1 MDTTNAS
8 PPESAPLAATATTP
22 LAASES
28 TPIAATET
36 ALEAAPA
43 DESAHP
49 FAPHAGD
56 GPKMPPTSPRP
67 VITPSLRA
75 TPRSAPTPS
84 AVAQQSSTPRSVR
97 FADESL
103 TPPALTPEPSHEL
116 PKVSPP
122 KASVLG
128 TRRSA
133 SKKYAIT
140 ELQESGSDDA
150 EDKPKDVAL
159 EDDLELPGFDPSMP
173 KPKLK
178 LKLTRQLTFQQRQ
191 RRQIRKHKRVLL
203 ATSHSLF
210 AFASF
215 WFRTLVSLHT
225 HEWMAYLLIVFG
237 LLGECTT
244 PGPRYN
250 VAIGALLLTVPVK
263 KIELHLTTTGM
274 VVAILVDLFW
284 LCRSDER
291 SYGAIFPWQLTS
303 FCRVWTALCMLLKVW
318 LSLSVYWY
326 LDPQLKTT
334 PSQRPLKPFH
344 LKWQVLLDRARFF
357 FPTTILPPPTQMSR
371 AVLLRIVAL
380 LYIYCLGSVVLLFLG
395 IIACFSFTMYPQFQV
410 ASLGIPLH
418 YMLLTSGVASMA
430 ALLLFLSNLHTPIW
444 RCLSLLWRL
453 ASYTGPLIHWHGVG
467 YTNDLNWIKMV
478 TIAKLVDA
486 CCGLYLF
493 LVLYASFHQGTS
505 FYGGVTAL
513 LLIATGFN
521 VLLQC
526 WVPLLLLVLYKFIS
540 VMEQTHRDYD
550 TYHLLPRNWDAE
562 DHAVENSSSDDEDA
576 SDSDGTNESSS
587 SSASSASSESDSA
600 PSISENEADSSHA
613 RRRRRHARPSAP
625 PADVWVRHHDAYDRA
640 YVRNTITGETF
651 WDDEDAPANEDAS
664 PLSCTLYMTHDDFKY
679 FWNSLE
685 YSGGFACRI
694 CGLPTVEALTEHLA
708 ACRFYVI
715 TDGMASETI
724 RAVYLYAIHSA
735 TMAHFLGAF
744 LLDSLSNELEAKFKC
759 DQVEMVPEIVQCLQL
774 KVLLGD
780 YEQLR

>member
-1 MDTTNAS
+1 MDTADAA
-8 PPESAPLAATATTP
+8 ESAPSTAPAAAP
-22 LAASES
+22 FAASES
-28 TPIAATET
+28 TPT
-36 ALEAAPA
+36 AESPAIAPA

-49 FAPHAGD
+49 FAPHAVD

-67 VITPSLRA
+67 VITPSLRT

-84 AVAQQSSTPRSVR
+84 TVAQQSTPRNVR
-97 FADESL
+97 FADDST
-103 TPPALTPEPSHEL
+103 TPPALTPEPNQEL

-128 TRRSA
+128 TRRA

-140 ELQESGSDDA
+140 ELQGSGSDDSEEKH
-150 EDKPKDVAL
+150 EDLAL
-159 EDDLELPGFDPSMP
+159 EDDAELPGFDPSMP

-191 RRQIRKHKRVLL
+191 RRQMRKHKRVLL

-215 WFRTLVSLHT
+215 WFRTLLSLHT

-250 VAIGALLLTVPVK
+250 VAIGTLLLTVPVK

-291 SYGAIFPWQLTS
+291 SYGATFPWQLTS
-303 FCRVWTALCMLLKVW
+303 FCRVWAALCMLLKVW

-326 LDPQLKTT
+326 LEPKLKTT
-334 PSQRPLKPFH
+334 PSHRPPKPLH
-344 LKWQVLLDRARFF
+344 LKWQVFLDRARFF

-380 LYIYCLGSVVLLFLG
+380 LYIYCVGSVVLLFLG
-395 IIACFSFTMYPQFQV
+395 IIACFSFTMYPHFQV

-418 YMLLTSGVASMA
+418 YMLLTSGVATMLT
-430 ALLLFLSNLHTPIW
+430 LLLFLSNLHTPIW

-453 ASYTGPLIHWHGVG
+453 ASYTGPLVHWHGVG

-505 FYGGVTAL
+505 FFGGVTAL
-513 LLIATGFN
+513 LLIATGLN

-526 WVPLLLLVLYKFIS
+526 WVPLLLLVLYKFIG
-540 VMEQTHRDYD
+540 VMEQTHRDFD

-562 DHAVENSSSDDEDA
+562 DHAIENGSSDD
-576 SDSDGTNESSS
+576 SDDDDDDGTNDSSSSSS
-587 SSASSASSESDSA
+587 SSASSESDCFV
-600 PSISENEADSSHA
+600 SENEAESSHP

-625 PADVWVRHHDAYDRA
+625 PADVWVRHHDGYDRA

-651 WDDEDAPANEDAS
+651 WDDDAHETETAS

-694 CGLPTVEALTEHLA
+694 SVLPTVEALTEHLA
-708 ACRFYVI
+708 ASRFYVI

-724 RAVYLYAIHSA
+724 RAVYFYAIHSA
-735 TMAHFLGAF
+735 TMAHFLGAL

-759 DQVEMVPEIVQCLQL
+759 DQPEMVPEIVQCLQL
-774 KVLLGD
+774 KALLGD